1 MKTTLEV
8 FKGKQAKNN
17 KFILE
22 TLYDN
27 GPLSAW
33 DLTKFVREK
42 NRMSLHAVFNKRLRI
57 LKEKGYIKK
66 AGRKWV
72 LQLKGVIAVLITKE
86 NPKPWNEKWTEI
98 FENYVSPLKTTPKKY
113 TLNEDGEKILDVN
126 EFVVGMPVLLK
137 DFDIWV
143 ALADKARKLIEK
155 GLVNFDVINN
165 KTLVT
170 LLLTE
175 IFTQSGA
182 L

>member
-1 MKTTLEV
+1 MKTSLEV
-8 FKGKQAKNN
+8 FKGKEAKNN

-33 DLTKFVREK
+33 GLTKFVREK
-42 NRMSLHAVFNKRLRI
+42 NRMSLHATFNKRLRI
-57 LKEKGYIKK
+57 LKKKGYIKK
-66 AGRKWV
+66 GGKEWV

-98 FENYVSPLKTTPKKY
+98 FENYVKPFKKTPKRY
-113 TLNEDGEKILDVN
+113 TVNEDGEEILDIK

-137 DFDIWV
+137 DFELWV

-165 KTLVT
+165 KALVT
-170 LLLTE
+170 LIMTEILTE
-175 IFTQSGA
+175 QGT